1 MKRITLTVVFAC
13 FFVLGF
19 SQKKELKSI
28 KKQVYKKAFAE
39 AKTNLA
45 SIENL
50 IANAELKY
58 QTQYQFLLGQTLNG
72 LNDFQGAAKAFKALE
87 KLEFDN
93 GVSKYSSELSSI
105 YKQMTGDLVNSA
117 IEDNKSKNFERSYE
131 KLYLAYELDKV
142 NNQDY
147 LYYAASSAVNGEFYD
162 EALSFYLKLKEL
174 NYTGI
179 IKKYYVTE
187 KDTQVESEVSK
198 QEYDLY
204 KKSKSYTNFREAD
217 SESRLPEIVKNIAL
231 IYVQQG
237 RVEEAI
243 DAISDARSENPK
255 DLGLLLTEA
264 DLYIKLDD
272 KVKFAEL
279 MEEAIEQDPENP
291 VLYFNLGVI
300 NFGQGN
306 NDVARAYFEKSLEL
320 DPTYKASYLNLVS
333 LILDGENELI
343 DEMNSLGNSRA
354 DNLKYDKLLA
364 QREALYREAVPYLE
378 KSLGIDER
386 DVEVL
391 RTLKNIYGTLGETE
405 KFREVKSKLD
415 ALEQ

>member
-1 MKRITLTVVFAC
+1 MKRITLSVVFAC
-13 FFVLGF
+13 FFVFGF

-28 KKQVYKKAFAE
+28 KKQVYKKSFAE
-39 AKTNLA
+39 AKSNLKA
-45 SIENL
+45 IENL
-50 IANAELKY
+50 VANAEVKY
-58 QTQYQFLLGQTLNG
+58 QTHYQFLLGQTLNG
-72 LNDFQGAAKAFKALE
+72 LKDFQGAAKAFKELE
-87 KLEFDN
+87 KLESDN
-93 GVSKYSSELSSI
+93 DQSKYSSQLAPI
-105 YKQMTGDLVNSA
+105 YQQMTGDLVNSA
-117 IEDNKSKNFERSYE
+117 IEDNKSKDFESSYN

-147 LYYAASSAVNGEFYD
+147 LYYAASSAVNGEFY
-162 EALSFYLKLKEL
+162 EKALGFYLVLKEL

-179 IKKYYVTE
+179 EKKYYVTDKE
-187 KDTQVESEVSK
+187 SQVESEVSK
-198 QEYDLY
+198 QEFDLY

-217 SESRLPEIVKNIAL
+217 TDSRLPEIVKNIAL

-243 DAISDARSENPK
+243 DAISDARAENPK

-279 MEEAIEQDPENP
+279 MEEAIEQDPNNP

-300 NFGQGN
+300 NSGQGN
-306 NDVARAYFEKSLEL
+306 TQKARDYYEKSLEL
-320 DPTYKASYLNLVS
+320 DPTYKASYLNLVT
-333 LILDGENELI
+333 LILDGEKELV
-343 DEMNSLGNSRA
+343 DKMNSLGNSRA

-378 KSLGIDER
+378 KSLGVDEK
-386 DVEVL
+386 DIEVL

-405 KFREVKSKLD
+405 KFRETKAKLE
-415 ALEQ
+415 ALEM